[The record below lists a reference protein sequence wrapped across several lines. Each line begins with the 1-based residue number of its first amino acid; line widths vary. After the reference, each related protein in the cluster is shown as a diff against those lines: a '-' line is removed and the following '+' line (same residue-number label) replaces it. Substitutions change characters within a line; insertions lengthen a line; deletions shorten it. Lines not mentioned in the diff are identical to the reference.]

1 MEHQLDMEHRL
12 TEVEVR
18 SKGNERR
25 IVQLEDL
32 AKSIYDLAK
41 NMELMMQQQT
51 QMGENLTKLTG
62 DVETLK
68 AEPGKKWRFVVE
80 KAIYFVVG
88 GVVSTLVALILAK
101 VGLG

>member
-1 MEHQLDMEHRL
+1 MEHQIDWEHRL
-12 TEVEVR
+12 TQVEAR
-18 SKGNERR
+18 SEGNERR
-25 IVQLEDL
+25 IVKLEDL

-51 QMGENLTKLTG
+51 QMGENLTKLTS
-62 DVETLK
+62 DVETMK

-88 GVVSTLVALILAK
+88 SLIAFVMAK
-101 VGLG
+101 VGFS